1 MIWQIKIFYYTLVEK
16 VCGVR
21 TDSDAWS
28 GIKLFLFYQII
39 YNRFSNIIIVSIL
52 KTKSAEVWMR
62 LQIRYSIE
70 QVKNNERERISE
82 VHKKLKKYW
91 LKDFSL
97 LVDEDIEKE
106 LKE

>member
-1 MIWQIKIFYYTLVEK
+1 MNFSSCFEWIIKWEKNLTASLSVRIWEAFWT
-16 VCGVR
+16 
-21 TDSDAWS
+21 
-28 GIKLFLFYQII
+28 
-39 YNRFSNIIIVSIL
+39 
-52 KTKSAEVWMR
+52 SAEVWMR